1 MIQVNVSSKDSSIIL
16 MEVKGHAE
24 SAEYGKDLV
33 CAGVSSITTGL
44 LNALDTLCPGTCE
57 LELKEG
63 YVCIKVNQITEENQ
77 LILKV
82 GKIQLE
88 TIEYTNKRF
97 IRIKK
102 VEV

>member
-1 MIQVNVSSKDSSIIL
+1 MISVKVTLKDSSITEL
-16 MEVKGHAE
+16 EVKGHAE

-44 LNALDTLCPGTCE
+44 LNALDSLCPDTCE
-57 LELKEG
+57 LQLSSG
-63 YVCIKVNQITEENQ
+63 YVSVKVNQFTEENQ

-88 TIEYTNKRF
+88 TIELSNKKF

>member
-1 MIQVNVSSKDSSIIL
+1 MISVKVTLKNSSITEL
-16 MEVKGHAE
+16 EVKGHAE

-44 LNALDTLCPGTCE
+44 LNALDSLCPDTCE
-57 LELKEG
+57 LQLSPG
-63 YVCIKVNQITEENQ
+63 YVSVKVNQITEENQ

-88 TIEYTNKRF
+88 TIELSNKKF

>member
-1 MIQVNVSSKDSSIIL
+1 MISVKVTLNNSSITGL
-16 MEVKGHAE
+16 EVKGHAE

-33 CAGVSSITTGL
+33 CAGVSSVTTGL
-44 LNALDTLCPGTCE
+44 LNALDTLCPDTCE
-57 LELKEG
+57 LALSAG
-63 YVCIKVNQITEENQ
+63 YVSVKVKQITEENQ

-88 TIEYTNKRF
+88 TIELTNKKF

>member
-1 MIQVNVSSKDSSIIL
+1 MVNVKVTLSNSSITEL
-16 MEVKGHAE
+16 EVKGHAE

-44 LNALDTLCPGTCE
+44 LNALDTLCPDTCE
-57 LELKEG
+57 LQLSPG
-63 YVCIKVNQITEENQ
+63 YVSVKVNQITEENQ

-88 TIEYTNKRF
+88 TIELSNKKF